1 MKVAIIGT
9 GNVGKAIFHD
19 LQHVNMIR
27 EITLVGRN
35 KKKAEAEVVDAKDAA
50 VLWEEYGPKLD
61 FGGYEKTKGADIIVY
76 TAGTSKIENEDR
88 LEILHSNCTIAE
100 EVFTEINRYNQD
112 AIILCVTNPL
122 DVITMKI
129 QQVSG
134 RPARKV
140 IGTGTLL
147 DTARLVRIV
156 SEFLEISD
164 RQIYIPVVGEHGAS
178 AVSLFSSFRIMGMT
192 MDDYLKSVTG
202 TDADLNV
209 KALEDIVKKGGWRI
223 FAGKGYT
230 STGVSA
236 AVCRIVANIAS
247 DGREILPVSSVLQGE
262 YGVHGIATSVLSVV
276 GKNGIEDIHK
286 VMMTDE
292 ERDGFL
298 ISVDTI
304 RQAAKSAGIIE

>member
-1 MKVAIIGT
+1 MKVAIIGA
-9 GNVGKAIFHD
+9 GNVGKAVFHD
-19 LQHVNMIR
+19 LQHINMIGK
-27 EITLVGRN
+27 ITLIDRN

-50 VLWEEYGPKLD
+50 ILWEGYRPKLD

-76 TAGTSKIENEDR
+76 TAGSSKIENEDR
-88 LEILHSNCTIAE
+88 MEMLHSNCVIAE

-112 AIILCVTNPL
+112 AIIICVTNPL

-129 QQVSG
+129 QQVTG
-134 RPARKV
+134 RAARKV

-156 SEFLEISD
+156 AELLDISNQ
-164 RQIYIPVVGEHGAS
+164 QIYIPVVGEHGAS
-178 AVSLFSSFRIMGMT
+178 AVSLLSTFRIMGMT
-192 MDDYLKSVTG
+192 MDDYLKSVID

-209 KALEDIVKKGGWRI
+209 KALENTFKKGGWKI
-223 FAGKGYT
+223 VSGKGYT

-236 AVCRIVANIAS
+236 AVCRLVANIAA
-247 DGREILPVSSVLQGE
+247 DTREILPVSSVLQGE
-262 YGVHGIATSVLSVV
+262 YGVRGVAASVPSVI
-276 GKNGIEDIHK
+276 GRNGIEEIHE

-292 ERDGFL
+292 ERDSFL

-304 RQAAKSAGIIE
+304 RQAAKSEGIIG